1 MMQDTIQP
9 TRAGLMAVRRKL
21 AVAEKGHRL
30 LKLKRDVLIL
40 DLIRIAK
47 EARKV
52 NALLEQH
59 YRGALDTLAV
69 AEMMEGSL
77 GIEIVAISVEES
89 PVITPGIRNIMGMRI
104 PVFDAKGVKKE
115 LATRG
120 YGLSGTSSV
129 IDEAAEAFEDLTALV
144 IRHAEQVAALQ
155 ILTTEI
161 IRLKRRVNA
170 LEFKIIPE
178 LMIARDTI
186 IMQRDEMERE
196 ELSRIFWIKNKKD
209 GRY

>member
-1 MMQDTIQP
+1 MTQDTIQP
-9 TRAGLMAVRRKL
+9 TRAGLMALKRKL
-21 AVAEKGHRL
+21 SIAEKGHRL

-40 DLIRIAK
+40 ELIRIAK
-47 EARKV
+47 EAQQI
-52 NALLEQH
+52 NSLLEQH
-59 YRGALDTLAV
+59 YLGALDTLAI

-89 PVITPGIRNIMGMRI
+89 PEITAGIRNIMGMRI
-104 PVFDAKGVKKE
+104 PVFASTGVKKE

-120 YGLSGTSSV
+120 YGLNGTSSV
-129 IDEAAEAFEDLTALV
+129 IDEAAEAFEDLTSLI
-144 IRHAEQVAALQ
+144 IRHAEQVTALQ

-178 LMIARDTI
+178 LTVARDTI
-186 IMQRDEMERE
+186 IMQRDELERE
-196 ELSRIFWIKNKKD
+196 ELSRIFWIKNKK
-209 GRY
+209 GNRY